1 MSAWQAWRHEAGAA
15 IRAILHSPDEFA
27 EAPIDERAQR
37 NDRAQCVVAAGMGL
51 LVLGL
56 AVGTYLSVLGTLGP
70 LVGDSPADMG
80 PAPPTPAARYAPGVA
95 ESALVRAPETGAPST
110 SRPVRTRMTSVA
122 PPTTRTTP
130 APSLPTASPSTS
142 TSTSP
147 GQTPTPTPSP
157 AGSQTPGPTAAP
169 NSAPA

>member
-1 MSAWQAWRHEAGAA
+1 MSALRAWRHEAGAA

-27 EAPIDERAQR
+27 EAPID
-37 NDRAQCVVAAGMGL
+37 DRAQLNDGGQRVVAAGIGL

-56 AVGTYLSVLGTLGP
+56 AVGTYLAVLGALGP
-70 LVGDSPADMG
+70 LIGDSPADMG
-80 PAPPTPAARYAPGVA
+80 PATPTPAARHAPDVA
-95 ESALVRAPETGAPST
+95 ESALVRPPETGAPST

-130 APSLPTASPSTS
+130 VQLLPTASPSTS

-157 AGSQTPGPTAAP
+157 AGTQTPGPTTAP
-169 NSAPA
+169 DSAPA